1 MMRLSLAVTQ
11 DQRQPPAG
19 SLACDPEYA
28 DYLRWLNRGPVTR
41 LAAQVASAGGRNAS
55 GPHGDRAA
63 LTI

>member
-1 MMRLSLAVTQ
+1 MMRLSLAATQ
-11 DQRQPPAG
+11 DQRRPPAG

-28 DYLRWLNRGPVTR
+28 DYLRWLDRSPVPC
-41 LAAQVASAGGRNAS
+41 LAAALAGGGNAS